1 MENGWIKLHR
11 SILRWEWWDDRNVR
25 DLFLYCLLAANHEET
40 RWHGE
45 VVPRGSFVTSLSKMA
60 KGAGL
65 TVQQTRTALDNMQLT
80 QEVTSKSTNKYTL
93 VTITNYE
100 RYQVSEDDEQ
110 QTKQHNLQQTNN
122 KQITNKQQTNNN
134 KQEIEENNNIINN
147 ISLTHRACDMYN
159 KQSEVSGQ
167 QSVVKSIYQLG
178 EELKEEFAGQTTT
191 AESAMRMYKMT
202 REDLLKAVDAFN
214 DKLTVAGETVKNRS
228 DYRRYFMSW
237 LVRARTE
244 QSVLTPQPPLLKEKG
259 NSAEAR
265 LHNVGQF
272 ENLKVEVDF

>member
-1 MENGWIKLHR
+1 
-11 SILRWEWWDDRNVR
+11 
-25 DLFLYCLLAANHEET
+25 
-40 RWHGE
+40 
-45 VVPRGSFVTSLSKMA
+45 
-60 KGAGL
+60 
-65 TVQQTRTALDNMQLT
+65 
-80 QEVTSKSTNKYTL
+80 
-93 VTITNYE
+93 
-100 RYQVSEDDEQ
+100 
-110 QTKQHNLQQTNN
+110 
-122 KQITNKQQTNNN
+122 
-134 KQEIEENNNIINN
+134 
-147 ISLTHRACDMYN
+147 MYN

>member
-45 VVPRGSFVTSLSKMA
+45 VVPRGSFVTSLSKLA

-65 TVQQTRTALDNMQLT
+65 TVKETRRAIEKL
-80 QEVTSKSTNKYTL
+80 ESTNELGTQRTNQYSVITINKY
-93 VTITNYE
+93 E
-100 RYQVSEDDEQ
+100 KYQLRKEDEGQAEGTQRASEGHTDGQ
-110 QTKQHNLQQTNN
+110 AKG
-122 KQITNKQQTNNN
+122 N
-134 KQEIEENNNIINN
+134 KQEIEEYNNIINN
-147 ISLTHRACDMYN
+147 ISLTHRACDIYN

-244 QSVLTPQPPLLKEKG
+244 QSGLTPQPPLLKEKG